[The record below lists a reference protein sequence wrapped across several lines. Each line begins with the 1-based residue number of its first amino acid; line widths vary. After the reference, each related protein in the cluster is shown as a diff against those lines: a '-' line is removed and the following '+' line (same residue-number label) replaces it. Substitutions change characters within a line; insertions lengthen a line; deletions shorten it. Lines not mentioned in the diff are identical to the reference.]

1 MKKILFVGITALAM
15 ASCTHDDYAPV
26 SKQEQYQAVFEKEFG
41 AVNPNVNWGFTPQ
54 QVFTFDKDGK
64 LIGTRGSD
72 PNANDWYK
80 YLTVPAPLTDAQ
92 KEVVRKWFQ
101 NNPNPKG
108 LEVNWSDFFV
118 QQVYKGGTNTEGS
131 KSLETYDIL
140 KEDDTPTGSKVT
152 GSNQMDWLHCGNNS
166 NVGEHINNFNNGNA
180 SETNVGE
187 GNNKF
192 HKDRIMYMK
201 DYNTTCFGFHDSYG
215 QTYYDNSYV
224 LIPGDI
230 IDPIVAGMYFVGFDY
245 QMQKYDN
252 GEIRVKPD
260 GYYSDWIV
268 RIAPGLNAPGTAAMR
283 VMVEDIIDSNLTS
296 VTSSDWDFNDAV
308 FDVKFED
315 VTIPGTQET
324 NWQNHNQRQ
333 AVITLHAAGGTKYLT
348 IGGEGDKGVEVH
360 KALCVEQSTMVNTVK
375 DQGVTRPVAIFR
387 IPVADNVNNAND
399 IPVYVGSQILE
410 AKQGKA
416 TQKFCVPTDVR
427 WMQERQQVRKTYKE
441 FKDYVEN
448 AVPEEWYK
456 IVKGD
461 KNDFRY

>member
-54 QVFTFDKDGK
+54 QVFTFDENGK

-72 PNANDWYK
+72 PSANQWAN

-101 NNPNPKG
+101 NNKNPQG
-108 LEVNWSDFFV
+108 LDVNWSDFFV
-118 QQVYKGGTNTEGS
+118 QQVYKGGTNPGSHSPEIYTINKPAGGTEQIKGS
-131 KSLETYDIL
+131 DK
-140 KEDDTPTGSKVT
+140 
-152 GSNQMDWLHCGNNS
+152 MDWLACGS
-166 NVGEHINNFNNGNA
+166 EESQYKDHINNFNGGDA
-180 SETNVGE
+180 GYMNVEE

-192 HKDRIMYMK
+192 HQDKIMYMH

-215 QTYYDNSYV
+215 HTYYYDSYV

-245 QMQKYDN
+245 KTAKFDN
-252 GEIRVKPD
+252 GEIRVNPD

-268 RIAPGLNAPGTAAMR
+268 RVAPGLSAPGKAKR
-283 VMVEDIIDSNLTS
+283 VMVEDIIDSNLAS

-308 FDVKFED
+308 FDVRFEN
-315 VTIPGTQET
+315 V
-324 NWQNHNQRQ
+324 NNQNY

-348 IGGEGDKGVEVH
+348 IGGQGTNGKEVH
-360 KALCVEQSTMVNTVK
+360 EALCVDQSTMVNTVK

-387 IPVADNVNNAND
+387 IPVAANVNNAND

-427 WMQERQQVRKTYKE
+427 WMQERQQVRKTYNE
-441 FKDYVEN
+441 FKDYVEK

-456 IVKGD
+456 TVKGD

>member
-41 AVNPNVNWGFTPQ
+41 TVNPNVNWGFTPQ
-54 QVFTFDKDGK
+54 QVFTFDENGK
-64 LIGTRGSD
+64 LIGTRG
-72 PNANDWYK
+72 ANTEANQWYK
-80 YLTVPAPLTDAQ
+80 YLTVPAALTDAQ
-92 KEVVRKWFQ
+92 KDVVRKWFQ
-101 NNPNPKG
+101 THQYPQG

-118 QQVYKGGTNTEGS
+118 QQVYKGGTKTEGS
-131 KSLETYDIL
+131 KSLETYEVL
-140 KEDDTPTGSKVT
+140 KENGVSTGSKVT

-166 NVGEHINNFNNGNA
+166 EVGDHINNFNNGNA
-180 SETNVGE
+180 GETDVYENDH
-187 GNNKF
+187 KS

-215 QTYYDNSYV
+215 QTYYDDSYV

-245 QMQKYDN
+245 KMQKNDN
-252 GEIRVKPD
+252 GVKKVDPD

-268 RIAPGLNAPGTAAMR
+268 RIVPGLSAPNAAKR
-283 VMVEDIIDSNLTS
+283 VMVEDLIDSNLAS
-296 VTSSDWDFNDAV
+296 VKTSDWDFNDAV
-308 FDVKFED
+308 FDVRF
-315 VTIPGTQET
+315 ET
-324 NWQNHNQRQ
+324 NWQNQKF

-348 IGGEGDKGVEVH
+348 IGGQGTNGVEVH
-360 KALCVEQSTMVNTVK
+360 KALCVDQSTMVNTVK

-387 IPVADNVNNAND
+387 IRVADNVNNAND

-427 WMQERQQVRKTYKE
+427 WMQERQQVKKTYDE
-441 FKDYVEN
+441 FKDYVRDD
-448 AVPEEWYK
+448 APKEWYK
-456 IVKGD
+456 IVKD
-461 KNDFRY
+461 KQNDFRY

>member
-64 LIGTRGSD
+64 LIGTRGANT
-72 PNANDWYK
+72 NANQWYE
-80 YLTVPAPLTDAQ
+80 YLTVPDTLTDAQ

-101 NNPNPKG
+101 NNKNPQGQK
-108 LEVNWSDFFV
+108 VNWSDFFV
-118 QQVYKGGTNTEGS
+118 QQVYKGGTNPGS
-131 KSLETYDIL
+131 NSPEIYDIL
-140 KEDDTPTGSKVT
+140 KDGVLDKDKGKVT

-166 NVGEHINNFNNGNA
+166 NVGDHINNFNRGDGGIM
-180 SETNVGE
+180 NVGE

-192 HKDRIMYMK
+192 HNDKIMYMK

-252 GEIRVKPD
+252 GELEVRPD

-268 RIAPGLNAPGTAAMR
+268 RIAPGLNAPNAGMR
-283 VMVEDIIDSNLTS
+283 VMVEDIIDGDLKS
-296 VTSSDWDFNDAV
+296 VQTSDWDFNDAV
-308 FDVKFED
+308 FDVRFEGWGND
-315 VTIPGTQET
+315 
-324 NWQNHNQRQ
+324 RC
-333 AVITLHAAGGTKYLT
+333 AVITLHAAGGTKSLT
-348 IGGEGDKGVEVH
+348 IGGVGAKGKEVHEALGVETG
-360 KALCVEQSTMVNTVK
+360 TMVNT
-375 DQGVTRPVAIFR
+375 GNGATRPVAIFR
-387 IPVADNVNNAND
+387 IPVAANMDNANL
-399 IPVYVGSQILE
+399 IPVYVGAQELT
-410 AKQGKA
+410 AQQGEA
-416 TQKFCVPTDVR
+416 TQKLCVPTDVK
-427 WMQERQQVRKTYKE
+427 WMKERVQFINSYDQ
-441 FKDYVEN
+441 FKVYVNSNTPDNWYESVKNLEN
-448 AVPEEWYK
+448 LY
-456 IVKGD
+456 
-461 KNDFRY
+461 

>member
-64 LIGTRGSD
+64 LIGTRGAD
-72 PNANDWYK
+72 PNANDWYQ

-101 NNPNPKG
+101 NTKNPQGQK
-108 LEVNWSDFFV
+108 VNWSDFFV

-131 KSLETYDIL
+131 QSPEIYTINKPAGGTEQI
-140 KEDDTPTGSKVT
+140 KGSEKMNWLAC
-152 GSNQMDWLHCGNNS
+152 GSNAKEGD
-166 NVGEHINNFNNGNA
+166 HIYNFNGGNA

-192 HKDRIMYMK
+192 HNDKIMYMK

-215 QTYYDNSYV
+215 SKYYYDSYV

-230 IDPIVAGMYFVGFDY
+230 IDDSVKGMYFVGFDY
-245 QMQKYDN
+245 KTEKDDN
-252 GEIRVKPD
+252 GKIEVKPD

-268 RIAPGLNAPGTAAMR
+268 RIAPALSAPGKAKR
-283 VMVEDIIDSNLTS
+283 VMVEDLIDSDLGYAKT
-296 VTSSDWDFNDAV
+296 SDWDFNDAV
-308 FDVKFED
+308 FDVRFEN
-315 VTIPGTQET
+315 V
-324 NWQNHNQRQ
+324 NNQNY

-399 IPVYVGSQILE
+399 IPVYVGSQILG
-410 AKQGKA
+410 AQKGKA
-416 TQKFCVPTDVR
+416 TQKLCAPTSTR
-427 WMQERQQVRKTYKE
+427 WMQERKE
-441 FKDYVEN
+441 FRLTYDKFKGYVNHGTPEDWYDEKQYVKKD
-448 AVPEEWYK
+448 
-456 IVKGD
+456 
-461 KNDFRY
+461 NDFRY